1 MLERLWS
8 LTVNTLLNK
17 IESGDYTSQ
26 DLNIARQM
34 LKDHSVTV
42 AEVEESPLGDIKDI
56 LPFSTKR
63 QTNEDDYLSSL
74 PSSLSGKESH

>member
-8 LTVNTLLNK
+8 LTVNTLLSK

-34 LKDHSVTV
+34 LKDHSITV
-42 AEVEESPLGDIKDI
+42 SDVEESPLGDIKDI
-56 LPFSTKR
+56 LPFSTKH
-63 QTNEDDYLSSL
+63 QTNGDDYLSSL
-74 PSSLSGKESH
+74 PSSL